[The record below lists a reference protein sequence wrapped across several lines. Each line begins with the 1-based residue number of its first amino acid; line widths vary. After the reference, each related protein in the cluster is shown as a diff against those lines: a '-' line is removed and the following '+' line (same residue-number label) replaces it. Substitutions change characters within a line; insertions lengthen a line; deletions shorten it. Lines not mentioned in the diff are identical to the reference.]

1 MQSIASEVTDE
12 REIPE
17 DVAAAWATV
26 LLDIH
31 DKTTEE
37 TKTDSANDTEAK
49 ACDER
54 SPAKQS

>member
-1 MQSIASEVTDE
+1 MQSTASETTDE
-12 REIPE
+12 HEIPE

-31 DKTTEE
+31 GKTTEE
-37 TKTDSANDTEAK
+37 TKTDYPNDTEAK

>member
-1 MQSIASEVTDE
+1 MQSTASETTDE
-12 REIPE
+12 PEIPE

-31 DKTTEE
+31 GKTTEE
-37 TKTDSANDTEAK
+37 TNTDSANDTEVK

>member
-1 MQSIASEVTDE
+1 MQSTASETTDE
-12 REIPE
+12 PDIPE
-17 DVAAAWATV
+17 EVAAAWATV

-31 DKTTEE
+31 GKTTEE
-37 TKTDSANDTEAK
+37 TKTDSAKDTEAK